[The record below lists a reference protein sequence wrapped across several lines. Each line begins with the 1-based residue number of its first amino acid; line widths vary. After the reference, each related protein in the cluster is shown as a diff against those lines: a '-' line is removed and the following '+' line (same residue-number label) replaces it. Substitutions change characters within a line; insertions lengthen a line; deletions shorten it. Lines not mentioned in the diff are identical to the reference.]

1 MENRQEPI
9 WFEGSPLPHPDYA
22 VDESGEVDVNPVL
35 LKGQGQLMNLKK
47 LNLKR

>member
-1 MENRQEPI
+1 MESRRDFI
-9 WFEGSPLPHPDYA
+9 WFVGSPLPHPDYA